1 MKNITILTGDRMVWK
16 GVIIEESLFDKSI
29 LNIVKIVKTRK
40 TTLEK
45 ESERG
50 TLTFLYFELND
61 KKEDEFVDKALLVIK
76 DRFYLHICRNERMV
90 VVYKNKEFDF
100 SSNELNKLNQAR
112 DYGLSVGILREQMP
126 FEELIKNPYG

>member
-1 MKNITILTGDRMVWK
+1 MKSIIILTGDRMVWK

-29 LNIVKIVKTRK
+29 LNLVKIVKTRK
-40 TTLEK
+40 TTLEN

-50 TLTFLYFELND
+50 NLTFLYFELDD

-76 DRFYLHICRNERMV
+76 DRFYLHLCRDERMV
-90 VVYKNKEFDF
+90 VVYRNRMFDF

>member
-29 LNIVKIVKTRK
+29 LNLVKIVKTRK
-40 TTLEK
+40 TTLEN

-50 TLTFLYFELND
+50 NLTFLYFELDD

-76 DRFYLHICRNERMV
+76 DRFYLHLCRDERMV
-90 VVYKNKEFDF
+90 VVYRNRMFDF

>member
-61 KKEDEFVDKALLVIK
+61 KRKDEFVNKALLVIK
-76 DRFYLHICRNERMV
+76 DRFYLHLCRDERMV

-112 DYGLSVGILREQMP
+112 DYGLSVGILREQML